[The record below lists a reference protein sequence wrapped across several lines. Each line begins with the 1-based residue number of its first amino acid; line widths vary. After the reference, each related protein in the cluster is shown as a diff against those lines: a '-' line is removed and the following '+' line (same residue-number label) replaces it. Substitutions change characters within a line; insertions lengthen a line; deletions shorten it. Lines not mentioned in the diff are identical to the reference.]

1 MQNNGGEEVFHP
13 KGSGL
18 SNIGYPTY
26 QVRTTSHAKL
36 WFAADLTTLLIVNRV
51 QVQVIPSTPRQYR
64 FTSLLCTRIPHR
76 RIIHRHIQDLALWWF
91 PALGGFES
99 L

>member
-26 QVRTTSHAKL
+26 QARTISYATFR
-36 WFAADLTTLLIVNRV
+36 FAADLITLLIVTRV

-64 FTSLLCTRIPHR
+64 FTSLLCTRILRRRTTHR
-76 RIIHRHIQDLALWWF
+76 LVQGLAL
-91 PALGGFES
+91 
-99 L
+99 

>member
-26 QVRTTSHAKL
+26 QVRTISRAA
-36 WFAADLTTLLIVNRV
+36 FRVAADLITPLAANRV

-64 FTSLLCTRIPHR
+64 FTSPLCTRIPR
-76 RIIHRHIQDLALWWF
+76 QRIIHRHIQDLALWWF
-91 PALGGFES
+91 PALAGFES